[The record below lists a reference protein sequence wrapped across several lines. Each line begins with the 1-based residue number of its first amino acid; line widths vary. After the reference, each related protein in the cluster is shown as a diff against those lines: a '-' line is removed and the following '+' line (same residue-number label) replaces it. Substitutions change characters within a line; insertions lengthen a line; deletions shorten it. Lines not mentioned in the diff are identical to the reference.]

1 MGLKWVARKV
11 SKRAAVRVESL
22 AVKLVLQKVDSTV
35 ATLDGLRAVEKAVM
49 LAGRRV
55 EKLEDW

>member
-1 MGLKWVARKV
+1 M
-11 SKRAAVRVESL
+11 RVESL